1 MRIEV
6 DEVVAQPDFHADGQE
21 LSGHRRCRMFAEAD
35 TAQGTEG
42 CDDEIRR
49 IWDGPEEKDE
59 LKINFAVQLRQ
70 PAALIDQGL
79 CLVAKKMPLTVT
91 NWTDGRPVI
100 LVRTMSKIMRTTAIL
115 PKEEIY
121 DVSPGISW
129 LTVSCHNVL

>member
-1 MRIEV
+1 MTM
-6 DEVVAQPDFHADGQE
+6 PG
-21 LSGHRRCRMFAEAD
+21 SK
-35 TAQGTEG
+35 
-42 CDDEIRR
+42 
-49 IWDGPEEKDE
+49 P
-59 LKINFAVQLRQ
+59 N
-70 PAALIDQGL
+70 
-79 CLVAKKMPLTVT
+79 KMPLTVT